1 MIRTL
6 HHTAIAAFA
15 VLAAAPALSAEPE
28 AAAAPPAAT
37 SADSSGASA
46 DSLPAYEMSLI
57 EIQADRP
64 VVTVGGAAAIEVHT
78 DSLDIPPA
86 ASVEEVFRELPF
98 LHIRTN
104 SRGEAE
110 ISARGSESRQ
120 VAVLV
125 DGVPITLAWDAR
137 ADVSVIPATAIQEAV
152 FVRGLSSVLHG
163 PNVLGGVVETRVAH
177 GADQPEESSTQVSL
191 GADDVGSFGTT
202 LAHTAPFRTGGG
214 NWLVRAGVG
223 FRDTPGDPLA
233 KDVTE
238 RRPTGDDLRLNT
250 DARDT
255 DGFLALRYRDDDG
268 AWFSFSGASF
278 RAERGIAA
286 ELGAP
291 DDDARFWRYPEVRRT
306 LAVVSGGTGDR
317 TSPFGGRGDLE
328 ASFGVDVG
336 RSEIES
342 YPGADYDV
350 PDSFESGEDRTFTL
364 RVLGDQTLG
373 AHSDLRGAFTFAEV
387 RHDESIPDGD
397 FRYRQQ
403 LWSLGVENV
412 WRLMES
418 AGTVDQLALSTGLVY
433 DISETREAGGREPLG
448 PKGEGGGRIGLELL
462 TRDGAVAYHAGVSRR
477 ARFPALRELYSG
489 ALDRFQP
496 NPDLQAEKVVTVEAG
511 VTLHR
516 GGADFQA
523 VAFHNRVDDAV
534 VRTTLPDRR
543 FFRVNRD
550 ELRTAGVELLARAP
564 VGGRL
569 SLSGNLVIQNA
580 ELTDTST
587 DEKRQ
592 PESLP
597 DAFGS
602 LDAKV
607 RLGRGFTAGAGA
619 DYTGD
624 QFAIDVST
632 GEDTRLDGAVL
643 FGAWI
648 GREWKLPATFAGE
661 IFTRVDTRI
670 SAENL
675 ADKAHYEI
683 AGIPEPGR
691 RLRFELR
698 LR

>member
-1 MIRTL
+1 MMPTL
-6 HHTAIAAFA
+6 RHATIAAFA
-15 VLAAAPALSAEPE
+15 LLAAAPAPAEEPDSVAASPAE
-28 AAAAPPAAT
+28 A
-37 SADSSGASA
+37 ASA
-46 DSLPAYEMSLI
+46 DSIPAFEMSLI

-98 LHIRTN
+98 LHLRTN

-137 ADVSVIPATAIQEAV
+137 ADVSVIPATAIREAV

-177 GADQPEESSTQVSL
+177 GADQPEESSTQITL
-191 GADDVGSFGTT
+191 GADHVGSFGTT
-202 LAHTAPFRTGGG
+202 VAHTAPFRTDGG
-214 NWLVRAGVG
+214 NWLVRAGAG

-238 RRPTGDDLRLNT
+238 RRPDDDLRLNT
-250 DARDT
+250 DARDA
-255 DGFLALRYRDDDG
+255 DGFLALRYRDDGG

-317 TSPFGGRGDLE
+317 KSPFGGRGDLE

-336 RSEIES
+336 RSEIDS
-342 YPGADYDV
+342 YPDADYDV
-350 PDSFESGEDRTFTL
+350 PDSFEHGEDRTFTL
-364 RVLGDQTLG
+364 RMLGDQTLG

-412 WRLMES
+412 WRIFES

-516 GGADFQA
+516 DGADFQA

-550 ELRTAGVELLARAP
+550 ELRTVGLELL
-564 VGGRL
+564 GRYPAGRF

-587 DEKRQ
+587 DEQRE

-597 DAFGS
+597 SAFGS

-632 GEDTRLDGAVL
+632 GEDTRLDAAVL

-648 GREWKLPATFAGE
+648 GREWKLPASFAGRM
-661 IFTRVDTRI
+661 FTRMDTRI
-670 SAENL
+670 AADNL

-691 RLRFELR
+691 RFRFELR